1 MSQADKDYVVFIDD
15 TVANETL
22 ALLEEEKKVRNVIRL
37 VRGTPVPEGS
47 VHIVHRPNQDG
58 YVEVKRSV
66 KRFVVYVRAS
76 SQGDIGRLRK
86 ARRRIPTLVDNLEDV
101 DGRRYALA

>member
-1 MSQADKDYVVFIDD
+1 MSKADKDYVVFTDD

-22 ALLEEEKKVRNVIRL
+22 ALLEEEGKVRNVIRL
-37 VRGTPVPEGS
+37 VRGTAIPEGS
-47 VHIVHRPNQDG
+47 VHIIHRQNQGG
-58 YVEVKRSV
+58 YVEVQRLV
-66 KRFVVYVRAS
+66 KRVVVYVRTS